1 MQDKKWSELWK
12 GEYNASTQYEVS
24 DTVSYNGST
33 YTCILYPP
41 VGTAPTNTTYWR
53 LVAQKG
59 NTGDQGPQ
67 GPQGLKGDKGD
78 KGDKGLNWRGTWSNS
93 TAYSVDDAVYYNG
106 SSYVCIQANTGQTP
120 TNTSYWELIAQKG
133 DTGSQGPQG
142 PQGVQGPQG
151 PQGDAGVSAGLL
163 YAFNTDTTDSDPGN
177 GQLKFNNATISS
189 VTQIFI
195 DNLENGG
202 GNVSSF
208 IDTWD
213 DSTDPNVKGIIKIT
227 KRGAENNFAVFNITG
242 LVVNGTGYRKVTVS
256 HVSSSGSFS
265 ASDILSVLFSRTGNK
280 GTDGSGAGDVVGPSS
295 ATNNNFAAFDG
306 TTGKLIKDSGFS
318 ASSFESAGAVS
329 THASSTSTHGVS
341 GNLVGTTDTQ
351 TLTNKKLTSPKIE
364 TAILDTNG
372 NEIIE
377 TPATTSAVNQI
388 KITNAATGVNPTIE
402 ASGDDT
408 NINLYLKG
416 KGTGRVKLY
425 DGSSYIDPINTNGWV
440 SSGDTWTYASATS
453 FTISGVDRT
462 AIFTKGTRIK
472 LTQTTDK
479 YFVVTSSSF
488 STNTTVN
495 ITGGSDY
502 TLANATITN
511 PYYSYQANP
520 QGYPTFFNWTP
531 TWSKSGTPPS
541 IGNGTIV
548 GKMMVVGNAVYYYI
562 KVTAGSTTTF
572 GDAGYAYYFAGHP
585 ISSTDAVFTGMVNQ
599 AASPYGRSV
608 IGSQGTGGWLYYSAS
623 PYAFNAS
630 SPFTLVNGDY
640 FYIAG
645 WGSF

>member
-1 MQDKKWSELWK
+1 VQTLMADKKWSELWK

-67 GPQGLKGDKGD
+67 GPQGVKGDKGD

-133 DTGSQGPQG
+133 DTGAQGPQG

-189 VTQIFI
+189 VTQIFT

-202 GNVSSF
+202 GDVSSF

-242 LVVNGTGYRKVTVS
+242 SVVNGTGYRKVTVS

-280 GTDGSGAGDVVGPSS
+280 GTDGTGAGDVIGPSS
-295 ATNNNFAAFDG
+295 AINNNFAAFDG
-306 TTGKLIKDSGFS
+306 TTGKLIKDSGS
-318 ASSFESAGAVS
+318 SSSSFEPAGAVS

-351 TLTNKKLTSPKIE
+351 TLTNKTLTSPKIG

-377 TPATTSAVNQI
+377 TPATASAVNQV
-388 KITNAATGVNPTIE
+388 KIINAATGENPSIE
-402 ASGDDT
+402 ASGDD
-408 NINLYLKG
+408 IYIPLLLKG
-416 KGTGRVKLY
+416 KSASPRVGGTY
-425 DGSSYIDPINTNGWV
+425 DNGNLTGAVTIDCK
-440 SSGDTWTYASATS
+440 
-453 FTISGVDRT
+453 
-462 AIFTKGTRIK
+462 KGTRQK
-472 LTQTTDK
+472 GTLTGN
-479 YFVVTSSSF
+479 VTITISNPSEGEALELFLLQDATGGRTISF
-488 STNTTVN
+488 ST
-495 ITGGSDY
+495 
-502 TLANATITN
+502 TIIWQDNVT
-511 PYYSYQANP
+511 
-520 QGYPTFFNWTP
+520 PTFT
-531 TWSKSGTPPS
+531 TTASKMNS
-541 IGNGTIV
+541 IV
-548 GKMMVVGNAVYYYI
+548 LRYV
-562 KVTAGSTTTF
+562 GSTWY
-572 GDAGYAYYFAGHP
+572 GVGAKFA
-585 ISSTDAVFTGMVNQ
+585 
-599 AASPYGRSV
+599 
-608 IGSQGTGGWLYYSAS
+608 
-623 PYAFNAS
+623 
-630 SPFTLVNGDY
+630 
-640 FYIAG
+640 
-645 WGSF
+645 

>member
-1 MQDKKWSELWK
+1 MADKKWSELWK

-202 GNVSSF
+202 GDVSSF

-242 LVVNGTGYRKVTVS
+242 SVVNGTGYRKVTVS

-280 GTDGSGAGDVVGPSS
+280 GTDGTGAGDVIGPSS
-295 ATNNNFAAFDG
+295 AINNNFAAFDG
-306 TTGKLIKDSGFS
+306 TTGKLIKDSGYS
-318 ASSFESAGAVS
+318 ASSFEPAGAVS

-351 TLTNKKLTSPKIE
+351 TLTNKTLTSPVINTSFSGTAKATASDINTGTEDAKIV
-364 TAILDTNG
+364 TPKAVYDSNVVFTSKTQTLTNKTISNPLVSDVYDNG
-372 NEIIE
+372 NLTGSVTI
-377 TPATTSAVNQI
+377 
-388 KITNAATGVNPTIE
+388 NASNGTRQ
-402 ASGDDT
+402 
-408 NINLYLKG
+408 
-416 KGTGRVKLY
+416 KGTLTGNVTITLSNPVEGSALELFLLQDSTGGR
-425 DGSSYIDPINTNGWV
+425 
-440 SSGDTWTYASATS
+440 
-453 FTISGVDRT
+453 TI
-462 AIFTKGTRIK
+462 
-472 LTQTTDK
+472 
-479 YFVVTSSSF
+479 SF
-488 STNTTVN
+488 STTIIWQDNT
-495 ITGGSDY
+495 
-502 TLANATITN
+502 
-511 PYYSYQANP
+511 
-520 QGYPTFFNWTP
+520 TP
-531 TWSKSGTPPS
+531 TWTTTASKM
-541 IGNGTIV
+541 NLIV
-548 GKMMVVGNAVYYYI
+548 LRYV
-562 KVTAGSTTTF
+562 GSTWY
-572 GDAGYAYYFAGHP
+572 GAGTKFA
-585 ISSTDAVFTGMVNQ
+585 
-599 AASPYGRSV
+599 
-608 IGSQGTGGWLYYSAS
+608 
-623 PYAFNAS
+623 
-630 SPFTLVNGDY
+630 
-640 FYIAG
+640 
-645 WGSF
+645 